1 MARLANGAPLSLRMA
16 RGSPVLEKHRLQHP
30 AYLHEVAGID
40 GLAAQR
46 VAAGIVDQGQRI
58 DATAIAAQEPALE
71 VDRDDIVGLFG
82 VCQRFAVRRCAAAFL
97 GWPGEPFVMQDLA
110 DRRGCGRVLE
120 RLLALEHGA
129 DLLRAP
135 QRMLAADLQNAGD
148 HLGRDLLG
156 MMVRGAGEVGETGG
170 ALALVALDPFV
181 ADAAL
186 NAVAAA
192 QLGLRLQTGFPIQDE
207 LHTLIYG
214 VCFFPRHKNIV
225 ASQCFP

>member
-1 MARLANGAPLSLRMA
+1 M
-16 RGSPVLEKHRLQHP
+16 
-30 AYLHEVAGID
+30 
-40 GLAAQR
+40 
-46 VAAGIVDQGQRI
+46 
-58 DATAIAAQEPALE
+58 
-71 VDRDDIVGLFG
+71 
-82 VCQRFAVRRCAAAFL
+82 
-97 GWPGEPFVMQDLA
+97 
-110 DRRGCGRVLE
+110 LE

-207 LHTLIYG
+207 LHTLIHG